1 MLVGLQ
7 NGEAAVENSI
17 LKTLKIELPYGPAT
31 PLLDIYP
38 KELKSGSQRDFL
50 LPSSLQHYS
59 QQLRC
64 RNNLNVNNG
73 WMYKENVIC
82 IIEYF
87 SALKKILPCDNMNK
101 P

>member
-38 KELKSGSQRDFL
+38 KELKSGSQRELAL
-50 LPSSLQHYS
+50 LCSLQRYS
-59 QQLRC
+59 QVPWCGNKQ
-64 RNNLNVNNG
+64 NVHQMNRYLKCGIYIQWYN
-73 WMYKENVIC
+73 Y
-82 IIEYF
+82 
-87 SALKKILPCDNMNK
+87 SALKRKAVL
-101 P
+101 

>member
-38 KELKSGSQRDFL
+38 KELKSGSQRDISVPMLTEAPITIVTMWKQTKHSFMVE
-50 LPSSLQHYS
+50 Q
-59 QQLRC
+59 
-64 RNNLNVNNG
+64 
-73 WMYKENVIC
+73 I
-82 IIEYF
+82 
-87 SALKKILPCDNMNK
+87 KKMGID
-101 P
+101 